1 SGSGSSRILESV
13 KRLEAELE
21 ETKAEL
27 KKLKER
33 GWETEVALASLNAE
47 LHKNMSKLARA
58 EADVARKAAAEMAAV
73 NSSPSLAQI
82 LNLGGEVES
91 SGYYSNFRW
100 DDKKKKSGKV
110 KKEKPIVPLVGDL
123 VWKKKTKKK
132 SDYDHKNPM
141 YGSPMIF

>member
-1 SGSGSSRILESV
+1 ILESV

-91 SGYYSNFRW
+91 N
-100 DDKKKKSGKV
+100 KKKKSGKV